1 MSKKKSKKVIVGK
14 INDQF
19 RISYGDVD
27 LSSKNKIS
35 IIPQKQE
42 YEEQTMLQLQ
52 NYSRQIAEVKKQ
64 YYSSNAAIDRI
75 LARSFSDILKAV
87 WKSELQKTR
96 HKKKVVKQ
104 IDDHSVDVK
113 AK

>member
-1 MSKKKSKKVIVGK
+1 MSKKKSKKVIVKK

-35 IIPQKQE
+35 IIPPKQE

-52 NYSRQIAEVKKQ
+52 NYSRQIAEAKKQ
-64 YYSSNAAIDRI
+64 FYSSNAAIERI
-75 LARSFSDILKAV
+75 LARSFSDIVKAV
-87 WKSELQKTR
+87 WKSELHKTR
-96 HKKKVVKQ
+96 RNKKVVKQ
-104 IDDHSVDVK
+104 INDHSVDVQVK
-113 AK
+113 